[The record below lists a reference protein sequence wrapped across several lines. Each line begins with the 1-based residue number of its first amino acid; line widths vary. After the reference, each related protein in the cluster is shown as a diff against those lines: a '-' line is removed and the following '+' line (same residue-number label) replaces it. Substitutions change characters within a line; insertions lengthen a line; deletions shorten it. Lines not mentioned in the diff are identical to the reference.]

1 MGNQTDKEQD
11 ILCKLGRQ
19 RVYSF
24 TLFSVQK
31 NPKDPETRNRP
42 SETQPERH
50 AGEERIKMRTW
61 KDVRLELYTAE
72 EIRESN
78 LRVAI
83 IGELIKARQ
92 EKNIS
97 QRELEH
103 LSGVKQPI
111 ISRMEAGETSPQLD
125 TVLRVLAPLGKT
137 LAVVPIE

>member
-1 MGNQTDKEQD
+1 
-11 ILCKLGRQ
+11 
-19 RVYSF
+19 
-24 TLFSVQK
+24 
-31 NPKDPETRNRP
+31 
-42 SETQPERH
+42 
-50 AGEERIKMRTW
+50 MRTW
-61 KDVRLELYTAE
+61 SEIRPELYTAE

-97 QRELEH
+97 QRELEK

-111 ISRMEAGETSPQLD
+111 ISRMEAGETSPQLE

-137 LAVVPIE
+137 LAVVPLSG

>member
-1 MGNQTDKEQD
+1 
-11 ILCKLGRQ
+11 
-19 RVYSF
+19 
-24 TLFSVQK
+24 
-31 NPKDPETRNRP
+31 
-42 SETQPERH
+42 
-50 AGEERIKMRTW
+50 MRTW
-61 KDVRLELYTAE
+61 KNVRAELYTAE

-97 QRELEH
+97 QRELEK

-125 TVLRVLAPLGKT
+125 TVLRLLAPLGKT
-137 LAVVPIE
+137 LYVGDLKQG